1 MKIELRP
8 IDETNR
14 EDCIR
19 LKVAK
24 SQADYIATNKESL
37 EAAAENAEVARPF
50 VIYAGD
56 VPVGFTMF
64 AFDPDYEDPNNGQAF
79 PFGIY
84 DDDTPVGFCMI
95 GYGADDDWEDAPSI
109 AKDNYDIW
117 RFMIDEECQGQGL
130 GREALKQIIAY
141 FKENG
146 ATNMRLS
153 TKESNVNAIHLY
165 ESQGFKRTGEMNDE
179 ETVFELNW

>member
-19 LKVAK
+19 LKVSK

-64 AFDPDYEDPNNGQAF
+64 AFEPDYEDPNDR
-79 PFGIY
+79 Y
-84 DDDTPVGFCMI
+84 
-95 GYGADDDWEDAPSI
+95 WL
-109 AKDNYDIW
+109 W

>member
-64 AFDPDYEDPNNGQAF
+64 AFDPDYEDPNDR
-79 PFGIY
+79 Y
-84 DDDTPVGFCMI
+84 
-95 GYGADDDWEDAPSI
+95 WL
-109 AKDNYDIW
+109 W

>member
-1 MKIELRP
+1 MKTELRP

-19 LKVAK
+19 LKVAD
-24 SQADYIATNKESL
+24 SQAAYIDTNEKSL

-50 VIYAGD
+50 VIYADG
-56 VPVGFTMF
+56 VAVGFTMF
-64 AFDPDYEDPNNGQAF
+64 AFEPDYEDPGDR
-79 PFGIY
+79 Y
-84 DDDTPVGFCMI
+84 
-95 GYGADDDWEDAPSI
+95 WL
-109 AKDNYDIW
+109 W
-117 RFMIDEECQGQGL
+117 RFMIDEKCQGKGY
-130 GREALKQIIAY
+130 GREALKQIITY

-165 ESQGFKRTGEMNDE
+165 ESYGFRRTGEMNDE

>member
-19 LKVAK
+19 LKVSK
-24 SQADYIATNKESL
+24 SQVDYIATNKESL

-64 AFDPDYEDPNNGQAF
+64 AFEPDYEDPGDR
-79 PFGIY
+79 Y
-84 DDDTPVGFCMI
+84 
-95 GYGADDDWEDAPSI
+95 WL
-109 AKDNYDIW
+109 W